1 MMEVSLAGGTNT
13 MTKRRNQAAWQRA
26 LTRGMALMAM
36 LFACLLLAT
45 QPAHA
50 ALKLVIT
57 EGVNSAR
64 PIGVIPFQWK
74 GQGELPED
82 VSGVVGSDLR
92 RSGKF
97 NPLSVSEMPQ
107 TPYRDSD
114 VDYNAWTALGVDSV
128 LTGTITP
135 TADGRYQIDY
145 QLIDI
150 VRGQLTGGESKGL
163 GADGQ
168 LVKTDD
174 HLLVN
179 NRATV
184 KASDLR
190 RYAHRISNIVY
201 EKLTGEKGAFLT
213 RIAYVVIEEEAD
225 YPYQLRLSDYDGF
238 NERLVLRSKQPLMS
252 PAWSPDGRQLAYVSF
267 ENGQAEIFIMDIY
280 TGEREKISSYPRH
293 NGSPRFSPDGSQ
305 LALVLSKTGSLQVY
319 TFDLKTKKLTQITH
333 GRANSTEPF
342 WDPDGNSLIYTSDR
356 GGKPQI
362 YRVTLADGTS
372 RRITWQ
378 GNQNMGGQLTP
389 DGRFLIMVN
398 QSASGYNIAK
408 QDLNSGA
415 VQILTK
421 TLLDESPSIA
431 PNGSMV
437 IYSSVYGRKNVLSL
451 VSVDGRFKARLPAT
465 NGRVR
470 APAWSPYL

>member
-1 MMEVSLAGGTNT
+1 MMEVSPCGGTNHVT
-13 MTKRRNQAAWQRA
+13 NTRQDRLRTWQVAAVVI
-26 LTRGMALMAM
+26 LL
-36 LFACLLLAT
+36 ACLSLLT

-57 EGVNSAR
+57 EGVNTAR

-74 GQGELPED
+74 GQGEMPED
-82 VSGVVGSDLR
+82 IAGVVGSDLR

-97 NPLSVSEMPQ
+97 NPLSVSDMPQ
-107 TPYRDSD
+107 TPYKDAD
-114 VDYNAWTALGVDSV
+114 VDYNAWTSLGVDAV
-128 LTGTITP
+128 VTGTVTP
-135 TADGRYQIDY
+135 TSDGRYQIDY

-150 VRGQLTGGESKGL
+150 VRGQLTGGDSKGL

-168 LVKTDD
+168 LVQTDD

-184 KASDLR
+184 KESDLR
-190 RYAHRISNIVY
+190 RYSHRIANIVY
-201 EKLTGEKGAFLT
+201 EQLTGEKGAFLT
-213 RIAYVVIEEEAD
+213 RIAYVVIDKEND
-225 YPYQLRLSDYDGF
+225 YPYQLRLSDYDGY
-238 NERLVLRSKQPLMS
+238 NERLILRSKQPLMS
-252 PAWSPDGRQLAYVSF
+252 PSWSPDGRQLAYVSF
-267 ENGQAEIFIMDIY
+267 ENGQAEIFVMDIY

-293 NGSPRFSPDGSQ
+293 NGSPQFSPDGSK
-305 LALVLSKTGSLQVY
+305 LAMVLSKTGSLQLY
-319 TFDLKTKKLTQITH
+319 IFDLKSKKLTQITH

-362 YRVTLADGTS
+362 YRVNLDDGTS
-372 RRITWQ
+372 RRITWE

-389 DGRFLIMVN
+389 DGRHLIMVN

-451 VSVDGRFKARLPAT
+451 VSIDGRFKARLPAT